1 MWWFAIEYSLVS
13 SSVDQ
18 GRLSPIRAPC
28 EAIRT
33 PLLVLRNALS
43 PLTIEVRD
51 RAFHGPQMVIISDQI
66 AQSAVNF
73 QVGYKARHPIIQAG
87 NDCSS
92 MVWREIYSIP
102 TFGGAVWR
110 EHAA

>member
-1 MWWFAIEYSLVS
+1 MGWFAIEYSLVS
-13 SSVDQ
+13 SRVDQ

-28 EAIRT
+28 EAIRK
-33 PLLVLRNALS
+33 PLLVLRNAIS

-87 NDCSS
+87 NDCILGLFSRSS
-92 MVWREIYSIP
+92 V
-102 TFGGAVWR
+102 
-110 EHAA
+110 